1 MSRAIAVFGVLL
13 LVAFAAP
20 AVLAADPAAHDGRV
34 LASINGPID
43 LPGGQSADVVFV
55 VDGAATIEGDVN
67 TLIVINGDASLTGA
81 HAGTVM
87 VVNGTAA
94 LGAGTVVA
102 GDVRTVN
109 GTVEQAEGA
118 TVQGTT
124 GGLEADAAALGVILV
139 PAFILF
145 FVGLGLVTLAVA
157 LAMAA
162 LAARQTRAAEVLIS
176 RQPLPTLLAAILGVV
191 VLPLVGVLAM
201 VTVVGAPIGLAFLLI
216 VLPTAA
222 YVGWIVAAIWVGDW
236 ILIQT
241 RGAAEPDRPYL
252 AAVIGVVVLGIA
264 SLLPPLSA
272 IASLFGFGAVLLLA
286 WKVLRHEPLVP
297 QASAPAASA
306 SPA

>member
-1 MSRAIAVFGVLL
+1 MRRAIAAIGVLL

-20 AVLAADPAAHDGRV
+20 AVLAADPVAHGGRV
-34 LASINGPID
+34 LVSINGPID
-43 LPGGQSADVVFV
+43 LPAGQAADLVFAV
-55 VDGAATIEGDVN
+55 NGAATVEGDVN
-67 TLIVINGDASLTGA
+67 TLVVVNGDATLTGA
-81 HAGTVM
+81 HAGTVV

-94 LGAGTVVA
+94 LGTGTVVA

-118 TVQGTT
+118 TVQGRT

-145 FVGLGLVTLAVA
+145 FLGLALVTLAAA

-162 LAARQTRAAEVLIS
+162 LAAKQTRAAEVLIS
-176 RQPLPTLLAAILGVV
+176 RQPLPTLLAAIVGII

-201 VTVVGAPIGLAFLLI
+201 VTVIGAPIGLAFLLV

-236 ILIQT
+236 ILIQA
-241 RGAAEPDRPYL
+241 RGAAEPERPYL

-286 WKVLRHEPLVP
+286 WKVLRHEPLIP
-297 QASAPAASA
+297 EAPARAA
-306 SPA
+306 TPSPA

>member
-1 MSRAIAVFGVLL
+1 MRRAIAIIGALL

-20 AVLAADPAAHDGRV
+20 VALAADPVAHDGRV
-34 LASINGPID
+34 LVSINGPID
-43 LPGGQSADVVFV
+43 LPAGQSADLVFV

-67 TLIVINGDASLTGA
+67 NLVVISGDATLTGA
-81 HAGTVM
+81 HADTVV
-87 VVNGTAA
+87 VVNGSVV
-94 LGAGTVVA
+94 LGTGTVVA
-102 GDVRTVN
+102 GDVRTLN
-109 GTVEQAEGA
+109 GTIEQAEGA

-145 FVGLGLVTLAVA
+145 FIGLALVTLAAA
-157 LAMAA
+157 LVMAA
-162 LAARQTRAAEVLIS
+162 LAAKQTRAAEVLIS
-176 RQPLPTLLAAILGVV
+176 RQPLPTLLAAIVGVV
-191 VLPLVGVLAM
+191 VLPLLGVLAM
-201 VTVVGAPIGLAFLLI
+201 LTVVGAPIGLAFLLV

-252 AAVIGVVVLGIA
+252 AAVIGVVVLGVV

-297 QASAPAASA
+297 PATARA
-306 SPA
+306 ANPSPA